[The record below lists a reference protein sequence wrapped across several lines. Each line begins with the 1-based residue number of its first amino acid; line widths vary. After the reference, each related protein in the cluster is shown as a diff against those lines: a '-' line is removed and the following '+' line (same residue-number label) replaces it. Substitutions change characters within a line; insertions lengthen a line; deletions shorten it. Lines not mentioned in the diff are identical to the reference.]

1 MPLKIVSWNI
11 NSVRLRM
18 PLIEDLIEQHQPDII
33 CLQEIKCAEDQF
45 PAKPLKN
52 NGYDHFAVSGQ
63 KGYHGVAT
71 ISKYPIVSQDKMG
84 FCPKDEA
91 RHIHAKIEGFPSKL
105 HKSISIHNF
114 YVPAGGD
121 IPDFEKNPK
130 FAHKFEFLKNM
141 ENHFEGEGKHRTEPT
156 ILVGD
161 LNIAPEENDV
171 WSHKQ
176 MLKIV
181 SHTPQ
186 EVEALK
192 KIQMANDWIDEM
204 REHVSDER
212 CFNPCQRMGKTIRS
226 CPGYCPFKRVSLI

>member
-130 FAHKFEFLKNM
+130 FAHKFEHQKKMMSGHTNKCSKLSLT
-141 ENHFEGEGKHRTEPT
+141 HRKRSR
-156 ILVGD
+156 L
-161 LNIAPEENDV
+161 
-171 WSHKQ
+171 
-176 MLKIV
+176 
-181 SHTPQ
+181 
-186 EVEALK
+186 LK
-192 KIQMANDWIDEM
+192 KSKWQMTGLM
-204 REHVSDER
+204 RCVNTSLMKKNFFHGGATAQKIGKAQIEVDVSIIS
-212 CFNPCQRMGKTIRS
+212 G
-226 CPGYCPFKRVSLI
+226 